1 MNKNKIVLV
10 VFDLAGTVVDHGSRA
25 PAGAFCELFRRR
37 GIVATEAEARVPMGM
52 HKRDHIAEM
61 LGMPAIADQWRR
73 KHGRDSTVQD
83 LDSLFQEFLPL
94 QLDALPQFADAIPGA
109 ADAVA
114 RLKTKG
120 VKTAATTGYNREMTS
135 FLVEALASQG
145 MVFDFT
151 CCAAEVPA
159 GRPRPWMIQRCMEA
173 LDAFPPRRVV
183 NIGDT
188 IADIRSGVNAGV
200 WSIGATMTG
209 NMLGMSREQAEG
221 LTAEEAGFLHETAR
235 QSMHDAGADMVVES
249 VASLPHVIERIEHE
263 LAKDMH
269 PGAQNARRVEPALN
283 RLLEKPRAVA
293 AGVSLR

>member
-61 LGMPAIADQWRR
+61 LGMPAIAAQWRE
-73 KHGRDSTVQD
+73 KHGRDSNLQD

-109 ADAVA
+109 ADVIA
-114 RLKTKG
+114 RLKSRG
-120 VKTAATTGYNREMTS
+120 VKTAATTGYNREMTA
-135 FLVEALASQG
+135 FLVRALASQG
-145 MVFDFT
+145 LAFDFT

-159 GRPRPWMIQRCMEA
+159 GRPRPWMVHRSMEA

-188 IADIRSGVNAGV
+188 ITDIRTGVNAGV
-200 WSIGATMTG
+200 WSVGVTMTG
-209 NMLGMSREQAEG
+209 NMLGMSREQADS
-221 LTAEEAGFLHETAR
+221 LIAEEAGLLHETAR
-235 QSMHDAGADMVVES
+235 QSMQDAGADMVVDS
-249 VASLPHVIERIEHE
+249 VASLPHAIERIERE

-269 PGAQNARRVEPALN
+269 PGAQNTRRVEPALN
-283 RLLEKPRAVA
+283 RLLEKPRAA
-293 AGVSLR
+293 ASVSLR